1 MRSMNPQDRT
11 IRHYFLGLLAFYCLI
26 GFYGTLWVSDE
37 FDRERSLFYAFI
49 AMPGLIAFYIKVLVQ
64 KHWLEDYPVSFWTS
78 IILLVLAFSW
88 GNLLWL
94 NAVSSQERAVVNVT
108 LNEGVYAMTHQRGGL
123 GWIYKPRW

>member
-1 MRSMNPQDRT
+1 MRSMNHHDQS
-11 IRHYFLGLLAFYCLI
+11 IRQYFLGLLGFYCVI

-64 KHWLEDYPVSFWTS
+64 KHWLDDYPVSYWTS
-78 IILLVLAFSW
+78 IILLVVSFSW

-94 NAVSSQERAVVNVT
+94 NAVSSQEKALVNIT

-123 GWIYKPRW
+123 GWLYKPRW